1 MGTLLSQDL
10 SSGGGRR
17 LAKKICHAAHRL
29 RSTHRTAPIVC
40 EAPKVPSTHSSYVV
54 FVVGIGWAL
63 LLLRTSAIPLQQ
75 NLTVLSRL
83 RSICYSCNF
92 FFLLYCSLCRTETTD
107 CVPRMLC
114 SILLWELRLIG
125 DWKWNQRHEED
136 NSGFRVLLCFIVV
149 LNCARCTGVVT
160 FQAFFFVLIC

>member
-92 FFLLYCSLCRTETTD
+92 FFYCTVACVAPKQQTVCRVCYARFCFESCVSSVTGSETKDMKKTIRGFECCCALLS
-107 CVPRMLC
+107 
-114 SILLWELRLIG
+114 S
-125 DWKWNQRHEED
+125 
-136 NSGFRVLLCFIVV
+136 
-149 LNCARCTGVVT
+149 
-160 FQAFFFVLIC
+160 